1 MRTVI
6 NKIYPVATID
16 QIRDASRYK
25 ARKIT
30 GKFRTNVEIDAP
42 VVTDIIVNN
51 DGVFL
56 SVCNDDVYRAIWSV
70 EETAHGRVFVPVG
83 ENVPNVEDYVLQGGE
98 LTCACCNVRRKRK
111 YWYVIEDMSTGRQFT
126 VGTSCAEELVLSP
139 SDTILDYLKRQGLIE
154 SEINY
159 MEDGGTGEMVPIRR
173 FEFLPAITRAI
184 GAAGVILLRQRA
196 FNSLSPYDAYRTV
209 WHTVRVLFREGRC
222 SAKALNVAIRAYTDL
237 VLGKKGGFIQNPIH
251 IGYVGKTVKVH
262 IEDVSYY
269 TQHTCWVKDE
279 HGSIYTCRVYDTRL
293 LRKGDI
299 ITGIIERHTTYNG
312 VKQNRLGHVRRV
324 MV

>member
-1 MRTVI
+1 MRNIVSEIRPIETVE
-6 NKIYPVATID
+6 KIENA
-16 QIRDASRYK
+16 ARYK

-30 GKFRTNVEIDAP
+30 GKFRTNAGL
-42 VVTDIIVNN
+42 DIPIITEVFAQ
-51 DGVFL
+51 DEDVFL
-56 SVCNDDVYRAIWSV
+56 SVCSDNPYRAIWSV
-70 EETAHGRVFVPVG
+70 EETAKGRVFVPMG

-98 LTCACCNVRRKRK
+98 LTCECCGVRRNRK
-111 YWYVIEDMSTGRQFT
+111 FWYVIEDMSTGRQFT

-184 GAAGVILLRQRA
+184 GAAGVISLRQRA
-196 FNSLSPYDAYRTV
+196 FNSLSPYDEYRTL

-237 VLGKKGGFIQNPIH
+237 VLDKKGGFIQNPIH
-251 IGYVGKTVKVH
+251 VGYVGKTVKVH

-293 LRKGDI
+293 LRKGDV
-299 ITGIIERHTTYNG
+299 ITGVIERHTVYNG
-312 VKQNRLGHVRRV
+312 VKQNRLGRIRRV

>member
-16 QIRDASRYK
+16 QIKSASRYK

-30 GKFRTNVEIDAP
+30 GKFRANAELDVP
-42 VVTDIIVNN
+42 VITDVIIN
-51 DGVFL
+51 DEGVFL
-56 SVCNDDVYRAIWSV
+56 SVCSEDTYRAIWSV
-70 EETAHGRVFVPVG
+70 EETANGRVFIPMG
-83 ENVPNVEDYVLQGGE
+83 DDVPNVEDYVLQGGE

-111 YWYVIEDMSTGRQFT
+111 FWYVIEDTSTGRQFT

-139 SDTILDYLKRQGLIE
+139 METILDYLKYQILIK
-154 SEINY
+154 S
-159 MEDGGTGEMVPIRR
+159 GTGDGAGEMKPIHH

-184 GAAGVILLRQRA
+184 GTEGVIALKQRA
-196 FNSLSPYDAYRTV
+196 FNSLSPYDEYRTV

-222 SAKALNVAIRAYTDL
+222 SAKALNVAVHAYTDL

-251 IGYVGKTVKVH
+251 VGYVGKTVKVH

-279 HGSIYTCRVYDTRL
+279 HGSIYTCRVYDDRL

-299 ITGIIERHTTYNG
+299 ITGVIERHTVYNG
-312 VKQNRLGHVRRV
+312 VKQNRIGHVRRV